1 MSPRK
6 RHTLVETA
14 SVVFP
19 EAANHTIKGNI
30 PMIHTA
36 SNTPF
41 QQKFVSP
48 AMNGTWNKTSSTIAQ
63 IQKAARAL
71 DAGLKTRE
79 RSMPIVNGHSM
90 RSEPPMTF
98 TLSIVQ
104 PTPMDP

>member
-1 MSPRK
+1 
-6 RHTLVETA
+6 
-14 SVVFP
+14 
-19 EAANHTIKGNI
+19 
-30 PMIHTA
+30 
-36 SNTPF
+36 
-41 QQKFVSP
+41 
-48 AMNGTWNKTSSTIAQ
+48 MNGTWNKTSSTIAQ

-104 PTPMDP
+104 PTPMDPLIRLIGYGKPCKGTTQQK